1 MRTNG
6 FLWGTA
12 LALLFGACGGD
23 SAKQPSLPDEKIA
36 QIMADISVADAAT
49 TGMAG
54 YPKDSLMHVYFKQ
67 VFEMHGT
74 SLQTYENDLRILAKD
89 LERMEGIV
97 KQAEM
102 LLTEETKK
110 PEQDN

>member
-1 MRTNG
+1 MKTSV
-6 FLWGTA
+6 F
-12 LALLFGACGGD
+12 LFGAGLVLLLMACRED
-23 SAKQPSLPDEKIA
+23 VSKQPTLSDDQLA

-67 VFEMHGT
+67 VFKIHGT
-74 SLQTYENDLRILAKD
+74 TVETYENDLRILAKD
-89 LERMEGIV
+89 LERMEAVV

-102 LLTEETKK
+102 LLSEGTKK
-110 PEQDN
+110 PEQEN